1 MKNKPTIIEKRKVAA
16 RRLRFRLAAAVF
28 LFLLILQSF
37 VISLTGSEGY
47 VFRKLSGAF
56 GISDFPLNA
65 CDYELSVSFVDVGK
79 ADCILIRS
87 EKSNIMIDCGE
98 YSLEGKAL
106 DYLKKTGTDRIDVFI
121 ASHTDSDHIGDFASV
136 ADNITIG
143 DVWLSGSHRDVP
155 AKTEDE
161 RILFDRIKEHGID
174 IFYPEEKTY
183 KIGDMILEVLSSGGQ
198 KTENNNSLVIRM
210 RYKEITCLFTG
221 DAEKQVEKKLLSS
234 GKELKADVYKIA
246 HHGSNSSTTEAFLK
260 AVSPECA
267 VITSDSKNKYL
278 PSRPVTDRLREYGC
292 RVLRTDKCGTIIMGT
307 DGKRINILTEKT
319 EGEK

>member
-1 MKNKPTIIEKRKVAA
+1 MKNKLTIREKRQRAA
-16 RRLRFRLAAAVF
+16 RKLKLKFAAAVF
-28 LFLLILQSF
+28 LLLLVIQSF

-56 GISDFPLNA
+56 GIRDFPLNA
-65 CDYELSVSFVDVGK
+65 CDYDLSISFVDVGK

-87 EKSNIMIDCGE
+87 ENSIIMIDCGE
-98 YSLEGKAL
+98 YSLDGKAL
-106 DYLKKTGTDRIDVFI
+106 EYLKKTGTEHIDVFI

-136 ADNITIG
+136 SDNISIG
-143 DVWLSGSHRDVP
+143 DVWLSSSHKDVP

-183 KIGDMILEVLSSGGQ
+183 KIGDISMEVLSSGGQ

-210 RYKEITCLFTG
+210 KYKEISCLFTG

-246 HHGSNSSTTEAFLK
+246 HHGSNTSTTEAFLK

-292 RVLRTDKCGTIIMGT
+292 RVLRTDKCGTIILGT
-307 DGKRINILTEKT
+307 DGKKINILTEKA
-319 EGEK
+319 ESKK